1 MSTWP
6 ISPLSLLLHIT
17 QFQRPLPSPSST
29 LSEAAPPPPP
39 LQVNNIC
46 RCAVQ
51 FTTRGKLGLLLPLHT
66 LLLKTI
72 GAVWCARCGEH
83 RFGYSVFSPAGCLPM
98 NLLPPLAWREFTQYT
113 PFYLFP
119 NIWTQLP
126 TTAHLQV
133 QHRLCKKFVNLVKAV
148 FTDVFV

>member
-1 MSTWP
+1 MPTWP
-6 ISPLSLLLHIT
+6 ISTPPSCT
-17 QFQRPLPSPSST
+17 TSPSSRDSPSST
-29 LSEAAPPPPP
+29 LSEAAPSSP
-39 LQVNNIC
+39 QVNNIC

-133 QHRLCKKFVNLVKAV
+133 QHRLCKKFVILVKEV

>member
-1 MSTWP
+1 MRLLP
-6 ISPLSLLLHIT
+6 CLHVGFGKFLFLSLLLHIT

-98 NLLPPLAWREFTQYT
+98 NLLPPSPWPGENS
-113 PFYLFP
+113 P
-119 NIWTQLP
+119 NIHPSISFQTYGHTCPAAGASALM
-126 TTAHLQV
+126 
-133 QHRLCKKFVNLVKAV
+133 
-148 FTDVFV
+148 